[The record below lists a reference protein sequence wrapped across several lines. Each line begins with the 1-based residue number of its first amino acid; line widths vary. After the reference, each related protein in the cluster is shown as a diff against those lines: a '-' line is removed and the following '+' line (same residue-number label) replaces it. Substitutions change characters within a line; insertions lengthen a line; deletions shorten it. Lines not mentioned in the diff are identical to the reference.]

1 MEEPVGGGG
10 FLHGLVDCWL
20 QRDLVA
26 VHSSGSV
33 AGISTFK
40 PAPFLNWNI
49 TLSFLSSCQGWL
61 AMGNKRQ
68 AGHFAGWWWVLVS
81 DAWEVFAKYKDPA
94 CVLRLSKDDEFTSGP
109 ITWASSPFTSSCSWQ
124 LYGCQDGKFQD
135 FCQPRIFQLVAERA
149 LRGTSMQL
157 SGLDFHTDFYL
168 TLFTGVR
175 DFVSQLS

>member
-26 VHSSGSV
+26 VHSSGSA

-40 PAPFLNWNI
+40 PAPSLNWNI

-124 LYGCQDGKFQD
+124 LYGWSRWKVPGFLSTENIPISSRKGSTGY
-135 FCQPRIFQLVAERA
+135 IYAAEWA
-149 LRGTSMQL
+149 GFSHWFLFNT
-157 SGLDFHTDFYL
+157 FHW
-168 TLFTGVR
+168 
-175 DFVSQLS
+175 S